1 MDIGGTSP
9 CAFPGN
15 FIGGC
20 TLSKRVNRFQ
30 SLICNTASVSG
41 ILFFSLCTL
50 LLVLLT
56 GKPLYAQQPSP
67 TYDPTQVT
75 APSTVPMALFG
86 EASYQ
91 QNCAPCHGEQGM
103 GDGPTAASLPGPA
116 TAFADPAAI
125 QALTPSELFYT
136 TKFGRIQNLMPPWG
150 NRLSDE
156 EIWQTVAYAWS
167 LHTNEDETT
176 AGADLYNG
184 TCTACHGAQGAGD
197 GPDAPVDLVDFT
209 DLDYAITKSQA
220 DWQAGWQTAHPELG
234 ADWTVDQQA
243 AVLEYLRTF
252 SFTPPWGEA
261 YRAGAGVIAGSVAQG
276 TAGGDGVVGLPVT
289 LEAYAGFNPIAVFT
303 TTVDAAGAYTF
314 TELATDASINYLSSV
329 NSDGIRYSSTIL
341 NFTPDTALLSAPIT
355 IYGTTDDP
363 AVVHMNS
370 IHWIIDPRP
379 GAVVV
384 VEVYGVGT
392 EGDRTYVGKAVEGV
406 NQPVTVA
413 LPVPPAAQDLG
424 FENGVLGER
433 FQQVG
438 DVAYDTAPVLPGQG
452 SRQII
457 MRYMLPQEGRTL
469 EVTRDF
475 NYAVDDMSLLVAEL
489 PDISVEIPGFIL
501 ASRETFQ
508 NQSYQ
513 LWRPDGAIPEQLTI
527 RLSGLLAADDV
538 DPRTVQ
544 RADVPATD
552 TNGGTAAAVIAVPQL
567 TSWMPWSIVAA
578 LLVGLIGL
586 AIWSLQT
593 GKLGTVSS
601 EAARQAQR
609 RAVLKRI
616 AHLDDQHAI
625 GEVNESEWQQQR
637 SRLKVQLLAITT
649 TAE

>member
-1 MDIGGTSP
+1 M
-9 CAFPGN
+9 
-15 FIGGC
+15 
-20 TLSKRVNRFQ
+20 SKRVNRFQ
-30 SLICNTASVSG
+30 SLIFNTASVSG
-41 ILFFSLCTL
+41 ILFFLLCLAL
-50 LLVLLT
+50 LDILT
-56 GKPLYAQQPSP
+56 VRPLYAQQPSP

-91 QNCAPCHGEQGM
+91 QNCAPGHGAQGM

-116 TAFADPAAI
+116 TAFADPAAL

-150 NRLSDE
+150 NQLSDE

-167 LHTNEDETT
+167 LHTNASETT
-176 AGADLYNG
+176 AGAELYSD
-184 TCTACHGAQGAGD
+184 TCAACHGLQGAGD

-220 DWQAGWQTAHPELG
+220 DWQAGWQSAHPEVG
-234 ADWTVDQQA
+234 ADWTDAQQST
-243 AVLEYLRTF
+243 VLEYLRTF
-252 SFTPPWGEA
+252 SLTPPWGEA
-261 YRAGAGVIAGSVAQG
+261 YRAGTGVIAGTVLQG
-276 TAGGDGVVGLPVT
+276 TTGGDDVATLPVV
-289 LEAYAGFNPIAVFT
+289 LEAYAGFTPIAVFT
-303 TTVDAAGAYTF
+303 TTVDATGAYTF
-314 TELATDASINYLSSV
+314 TELATDASINYLAAV
-329 NSDGIRYSSTIL
+329 NSAGIRYSSTIL
-341 NFTPDTALLSAPIT
+341 NFAPETDLLPAPIT
-355 IYGTTDDP
+355 IYGTTDDST
-363 AVVHMNS
+363 VVRMNS

-392 EGDRTYVGKAVEGV
+392 EGDRTYVGKAVDGLA
-406 NQPVTVA
+406 QPATVA
-413 LPVPPAAQDLG
+413 LSVPTAAQDLG

-438 DVAYDTAPVLPGQG
+438 DVAYDTAPVLPGNG

-457 MRYMLPQEGRTL
+457 MRYLMPQEGRSV
-469 EVTRDF
+469 EIARNF

-489 PDISVEIPGFIL
+489 PDISVEIPGFTL

-513 LWRPDGAIPEQLTI
+513 LWRPDGALPEALTI
-527 RLSGLLAADDV
+527 RLSGLLAVDDV

-544 RADVPATD
+544 RADAPASAIEGSTV
-552 TNGGTAAAVIAVPQL
+552 AAVVAAPQL
-567 TSWMPWSIVAA
+567 ASWMPWSIVAA

-586 AIWSLQT
+586 AVWSLQT
-593 GKLGTVSS
+593 GKLGTVGS

-609 RAVLKRI
+609 RALLKRI

-625 GEVNESEWQQQR
+625 GEVNESEWQHQR
-637 SRLKVQLLAITT
+637 ARLKVQLLAITNVT
-649 TAE
+649 E